1 MDSRTAS
8 IALAVIALI
17 SLVLMIVS
25 AALGDGLMYKE
36 REGYTLECGIFSACQ
51 SDYPFA
57 RVTDDFCD
65 SLQHLRRSMKA
76 MNIIGIVVIAYCL
89 IMHALQAA
97 GLGDKLPQIMKTIAR
112 YLRSAAAFVAL
123 TCGICVI
130 LWLVVPWGDECLNPS
145 HNSEE
150 KPTIK
155 GQGFSFGKSAWICI
169 TVFVLEVVACILS
182 SKETDDSPSRNSS
195 VYREMNRV

>member
-1 MDSRTAS
+1 MDSRMAS

-25 AALGDGLMYKE
+25 AALSDGLMYQEAPGAK
-36 REGYTLECGIFSACQ
+36 YECGIFADCQ
-51 SDYPFA
+51 ING
-57 RVTDDFCD
+57 VTLKGELFEFCD
-65 SLQHLRRSMKA
+65 GLQHLRRSMKA

-97 GLGDKLPQIMKTIAR
+97 GLGDKLPQIMKTVAR

-123 TCGICVI
+123 TLGISIIV
-130 LWLVVPWGDECLNPS
+130 WLVVPWGDECIGSNLDDKTYKDHGN
-145 HNSEE
+145 
-150 KPTIK
+150 
-155 GQGFSFGKSAWICI
+155 SFGKSAWLGI